1 VFGQSHSHRIW
12 RMMNALI
19 DAHPEWADQDTFEA
33 DREKMLQY
41 GLSAG
46 MTLEELLRI
55 TDPDVILGLW
65 TVAEAKTAEA

>member
-1 VFGQSHSHRIW
+1 VFGPSHSHKIW
-12 RMMNALI
+12 RMMNSLI
-19 DAHPEWADQDTFEA
+19 AARPEWADQDTFEA

-55 TDPDVILGLW
+55 ADPDVILGLW
-65 TVAEAKTAEA
+65 TVAEAKTAVV